1 MTTIGLYY
9 GTCTGNTEEV
19 AQEMKRAFEKLQP
32 GIVTLI
38 DVAETNLSDMVTFD
52 KLIFGAP
59 TWNIGELQS
68 DWEDRL
74 PEMDELDLHG
84 KQVAVFGLGD
94 EGGYPDTYQDAVGIL
109 ARKARERGAEL
120 VGHWP
125 LDGYTF
131 DASVALEDGR
141 FLGLALD
148 NDTAPELTPGRI
160 KKWIQQVAAEF
171 GVISVSEPVPA

>member
-19 AQEMKRAFEKLQP
+19 AQEMKRAFDTLQP
-32 GIVTLI
+32 GMVTLV
-38 DVAETNLSDMVTFD
+38 DVAETDLSGMITFD
-52 KLIFGAP
+52 KLILGVP

-94 EGGYPDTYQDAVGIL
+94 EGGYPDTYQDALGIL

-120 VGHWP
+120 VGLWP
-125 LDGYTF
+125 TDGYTF
-131 DASVALEDGR
+131 DASVAVEDGH

-148 NDTAPELTPGRI
+148 NDITPELTDGRI
-160 KKWIQQVAAEF
+160 KQWVQQVAAEF
-171 GVISVSEPVPA
+171 GVIPASVAVFA